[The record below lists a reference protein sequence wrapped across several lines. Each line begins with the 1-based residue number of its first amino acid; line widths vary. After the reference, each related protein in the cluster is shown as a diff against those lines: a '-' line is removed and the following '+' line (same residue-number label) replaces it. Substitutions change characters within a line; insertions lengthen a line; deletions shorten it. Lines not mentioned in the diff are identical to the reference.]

1 MSTLKS
7 RLLAVSVLAALGAS
21 AYALAS
27 ADAPP
32 AASRARGLLD
42 AHRASIAGTDGDAYA
57 VRNVVVDRDGTEHVR
72 FTRSYLGLP
81 VIGGDFV
88 THSRN
93 GRLRAVSATLGTA
106 LRPNIA
112 ARIGSQDAIVAAGA
126 EFGTGFE
133 GLPAARKV
141 VYARGARPLLA
152 WEVTFAGTK
161 ADRTPTEMHY
171 VVDASN
177 GRIVD
182 SWDAVETVA
191 STGTGNSLTLG
202 TVSITTNSISGGYE
216 LRDPNRGNGVTLDNH
231 NGATTST
238 TGTSYTDADNVWG
251 NGSNADRATAAVD
264 AHYGVAAT
272 WDFYKTTFGRSGIK
286 NDGKGATSLVHV
298 GTNWVNASWSDA
310 CFCMRYGDGDGA
322 TYRPLV
328 ALDVAGHEMTHGV
341 TSAVNGLAYSADAGG
356 LNEASSDIMGTMVE
370 FYVNNAN
377 DPGDFLIGEKIYAS
391 NPNNTKALRR
401 MFKQDLDG
409 ASYVCYPSRGFRR
422 SDDPHYTSGVAN
434 RFFYLLSQGAVV
446 PAGFGSGTSYN
457 LTPSSLVCNGDT
469 GIVGIGR
476 DKAAR
481 IWYRAMDVYF
491 TSNTTYPQARTYTL
505 WAAQDL
511 YGANSPEY
519 NAVARAWTA
528 TSVN

>member
-7 RLLAVSVLAALGAS
+7 RILAVSVLAALGAS
-21 AYALAS
+21 AYTVAAS
-27 ADAPP
+27 NTSP
-32 AASRARGLLD
+32 AAGRARALLD
-42 AHRASIAGTDGDAYA
+42 ANRGRIAGAEGDGFA
-57 VRNVVVDRDGTEHVR
+57 VRNVVVDRNGTEHVR

-88 THSRN
+88 MHSRN
-93 GRLRAVSATLGTA
+93 GVTNGVSATLRTA

-112 ARIGSQDAIVAAGA
+112 ARLSAQDAIVAAGT
-126 EFGTGFE
+126 EFGAGFE
-133 GLPAARKV
+133 GTPTARKV
-141 VYARGARPLLA
+141 VYARGARPVLA
-152 WEVTFAGTK
+152 WEVTFSGLK

-171 VVDASN
+171 FVDAGN
-177 GRIVD
+177 GAILD
-182 SWDAVETVA
+182 NWDAVITA
-191 STGTGNSLTLG
+191 AATGTGNSLTLG
-202 TVSITTNSISGGYE
+202 TVSITTNSTTGGYE
-216 LRDPNRGNGVTLDNH
+216 LLDPTRGNGVTKDNH
-231 NGATTST
+231 NGSTTST
-238 TGTSYTDADNVWG
+238 TGTSYIDADNVWG
-251 NGSNADRATAAVD
+251 NGSNSDRATAAVD

-272 WDFYKTTFGRSGIK
+272 WDYYKNTFGRTGIK

-298 GTNWVNASWSDA
+298 GSNWVNASWSDA
-310 CFCMRYGDGDGA
+310 CFCMRYGDGDGT
-322 TYRPLV
+322 TYKPLV

-377 DPGDFLIGEKIYAS
+377 DPGDYVIGEKIYIS
-391 NPNNTKALRR
+391 NPNDTKGLRR
-401 MFKQDLDG
+401 MFKQDMDG
-409 ASYVCYPSRGFRR
+409 ASFVCYPSRGFSRR
-422 SDDPHYTSGVAN
+422 NDPHYTSGVAN
-434 RFFYLLSQGAVV
+434 RFFYLLAEGAVV
-446 PAGFGSGTSYN
+446 PAGFGAGTTYN

-469 GIVGIGR
+469 GITGIGR
-476 DKAAR
+476 AKAAA

-491 TSNTTYPQARTYTL
+491 TSSTTYPQARAGTL
-505 WAAQDL
+505 SAAADL